1 MITAHLGDDDAD
13 DTEGGGASVG
23 GFGGQT
29 HGRTDGRTDGQWAGV
44 VNRGRMV
51 IQSSSLAFI
60 PTVTSKLESS
70 DGVLPGR
77 RPDAEIT
84 LKILS

>member
-1 MITAHLGDDDAD
+1 VIRAHLDDDDAD
-13 DTEGGGASVG
+13 DTAGGRASVG
-23 GFGGQT
+23 GFCGQT
-29 HGRTDGRTDGQWAGV
+29 HGRTDGQWASV

-60 PTVTSKLESS
+60 PTVTSKLGSS
-70 DGVLPGR
+70 DGVLPRR